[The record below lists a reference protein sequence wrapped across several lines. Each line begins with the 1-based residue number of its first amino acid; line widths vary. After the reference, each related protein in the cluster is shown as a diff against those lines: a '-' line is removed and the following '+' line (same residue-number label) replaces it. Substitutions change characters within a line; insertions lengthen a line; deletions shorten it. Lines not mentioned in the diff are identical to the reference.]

1 MEVKPR
7 ETGEAQGVR
16 GDDISGWQAPS
27 VLGSASG
34 WLISRGRLTKGK
46 SVVPSEDIGGVLMV
60 KGKQIVW
67 IVALVSRSNVHRE
80 DLYSADGFWMQKINR
95 RKRG

>member
-1 MEVKPR
+1 M
-7 ETGEAQGVR
+7 
-16 GDDISGWQAPS
+16 
-27 VLGSASG
+27 
-34 WLISRGRLTKGK
+34 
-46 SVVPSEDIGGVLMV
+46 VPSEDIGGVLMV